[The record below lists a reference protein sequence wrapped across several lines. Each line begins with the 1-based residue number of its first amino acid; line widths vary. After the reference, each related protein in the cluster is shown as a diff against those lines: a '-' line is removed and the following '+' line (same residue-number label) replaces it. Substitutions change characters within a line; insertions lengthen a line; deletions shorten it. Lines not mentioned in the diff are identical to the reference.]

1 MSGGLYQKPGHAST
15 EYRLTRAVLVASA
28 LGIVAGAA
36 AAYWLSAI
44 LGIAL
49 IASGTVTASSVGTGY
64 ALSRAR
70 VKAAAE
76 SNRPPQSRVC

>member
-1 MSGGLYQKPGHAST
+1 MSGGLYQKPGSAST
-15 EYRLTRAVLVASA
+15 EYLLTCRVLIASA
-28 LGIVAGAA
+28 VGIVFGAA

-44 LGIAL
+44 LGLAL
-49 IASGTVTASSVGTGY
+49 IASGTIAASSVGTGY
-64 ALSRAR
+64 AISRAR